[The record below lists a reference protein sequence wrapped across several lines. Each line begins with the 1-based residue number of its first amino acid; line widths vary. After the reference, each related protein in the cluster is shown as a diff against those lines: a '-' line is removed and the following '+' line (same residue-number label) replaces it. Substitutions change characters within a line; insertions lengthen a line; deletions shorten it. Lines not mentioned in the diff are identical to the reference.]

1 VELAE
6 GDKVLVEGEAI
17 GHLEGFRF
25 VVDATASHAD
35 RKLLLA
41 AAEKHLPDLLAR
53 KADLLVARDLGA
65 LELSGGAI
73 VRDGKAIATVTPGR
87 NGGQASLALTREL
100 AALQEGRRKELVEA
114 LELWLEAQLKP
125 LMPLR
130 ELERAARDR
139 ASGSE
144 VRALLL
150 AVIAGHGIVP
160 RDAAGLEHIPPEGR
174 KLLRRLGVTIGALDI
189 FVPAL
194 LKPAPRRLLA
204 ALGLDRRPQ
213 ASGMAPVLAAPHPLP
228 AGYRR
233 AGKQAIRVDLA
244 ERILRAVHERRTN
257 VRGGRFTP
265 DRAMAIS
272 MGLAPPSFDALMRD
286 AGFRLERRAQAL
298 PEGAHGPAAPE
309 SWSWRPRRRKPQI
322 EGRNGPAL
330 RQGNAF
336 AVLADLVR

>member
-1 VELAE
+1 MT
-6 GDKVLVEGEAI
+6 
-17 GHLEGFRF
+17 RPP
-25 VVDATASHAD
+25 
-35 RKLLLA
+35 
-41 AAEKHLPDLLAR
+41 LPCPAN
-53 KADLLVARDLGA
+53 
-65 LELSGGAI
+65 S
-73 VRDGKAIATVTPGR
+73 PQ
-87 NGGQASLALTREL
+87 GQ
-100 AALQEGRRKELVEA
+100 RKELVEA

-150 AVIAGHGIVP
+150 TVIAGYGIVP

-204 ALGLDRRPQ
+204 ALGLDKRPQ
-213 ASGMAPVLAAPHPLP
+213 ASGMAPVLAAPHSLP

-233 AGKQAIRVDLA
+233 AGKQAIRVDMA
-244 ERILRAVHERRTN
+244 ERILRATHERRTN
-257 VRGGRFTP
+257 AHGGRFTP
-265 DRAMAIS
+265 DRAMATS

-286 AGFRLERRAQAL
+286 AGFRLERRAQGL
-298 PEGAHGPAAPE
+298 PERADGLAAPE
-309 SWSWRPRRRKPQI
+309 IWSWRPRRRKPQI
-322 EGRNGPAL
+322 DGRNGPVL

-336 AVLADLVR
+336 AALADLVR